1 MAEKESNQRHK
12 STIDKY
18 FGRTTK
24 AYKAWVEDNEGKRN
38 FLQIAVEENGE
49 VSEGGNKCF
58 DFHIAYSLKTDL
70 LGSGLAQA
78 MERNED
84 IRQLILAAA
93 KMYYIVNIKIKDNET
108 DNQI

>member
-1 MAEKESNQRHK
+1 MEEKEKQSEHK

-18 FGRTTK
+18 FSRT
-24 AYKAWVEDNEGKRN
+24 ADGFKAWVEDNEEERS
-38 FLQIAVEENGE
+38 FLQIAAEENGE
-49 VSEGGNKCF
+49 VSERGSKCF

-78 MERNED
+78 MVRNED

-108 DNQI
+108 DN

>member
-1 MAEKESNQRHK
+1 MAEKENNQKHK

-18 FGRTTK
+18 FDRTTK
-24 AYKAWVEDNEGKRN
+24 AYKTWVEDNEEERN
-38 FLQIAVEENGE
+38 FLQIAAEENGK

-70 LGSGLAQA
+70 LGNGLAQA
-78 MERNED
+78 MVRNED

-93 KMYYIVNIKIKDNET
+93 KMYYIKNIKIKE
-108 DNQI
+108 